1 MLMKEL
7 LKMKSLIILFMFLLM
22 SCAAKKENQEEEILK
37 AILNTKKEIENYKI
51 GNKTLC
57 EDNNCIFLSFWDF
70 DGAWSFKRIC
80 KRL

>member
-37 AILNTKKEIENYKI
+37 AILNTKKEIENRESREANHQRETI
-51 GNKTLC
+51 
-57 EDNNCIFLSFWDF
+57 IWF
-70 DGAWSFKRIC
+70 
-80 KRL
+80 